1 MKLSSWGS
9 IRAVLF
15 RCVHCFSCWIF
26 CHLIFHFLIWPFDS
40 QKQTC
45 FNNFNLKSNFLI
57 FLKPFPRISTKLS
70 SSKKKQQQQQ
80 RSSVRNSRVHQ
91 VRHLAGETA
100 LLPCEVRTAE
110 CGAVYFITWS
120 RNTSQEWHRIF
131 VYSKASQKPF
141 YDTYNQLIGRPNRYS
156 NQTQKLAFDA
166 SNLTA
171 DGFAYL
177 RVDSVDDDDEG
188 MFRCDVTYVKGKC
201 PSLTYTQLSTIGK
214 CISLLMSLGVL
225 FDCPNNWVWTLTRIK
240 TKKWFHNQ
248 IDQQQS
254 NELSTPFSYKKNKQS
269 NQASQKFK

>member
-1 MKLSSWGS
+1 MTFFFS
-9 IRAVLF
+9 
-15 RCVHCFSCWIF
+15 FSCSSFNSHSITE
-26 CHLIFHFLIWPFDS
+26 LS
-40 QKQTC
+40 QRQPT
-45 FNNFNLKSNFLI
+45 F
-57 FLKPFPRISTKLS
+57 S
-70 SSKKKQQQQQ
+70 SESP
-80 RSSVRNSRVHQ
+80 VRNSRVHQ
-91 VRHLAGETA
+91 VRHLAGEAA

-214 CISLLMSLGVL
+214 PHSEVSKLQIFKAEAIMFEPKKC
-225 FDCPNNWVWTLTRIK
+225 
-240 TKKWFHNQ
+240 TKIEQN
-248 IDQQQS
+248 
-254 NELSTPFSYKKNKQS
+254 
-269 NQASQKFK
+269 

>member
-1 MKLSSWGS
+1 M
-9 IRAVLF
+9 
-15 RCVHCFSCWIF
+15 
-26 CHLIFHFLIWPFDS
+26 
-40 QKQTC
+40 
-45 FNNFNLKSNFLI
+45 
-57 FLKPFPRISTKLS
+57 
-70 SSKKKQQQQQ
+70 
-80 RSSVRNSRVHQ
+80 HQ
-91 VRHLAGETA
+91 VRHLAGEAA

-156 NQTQKLAFDA
+156 NQTQKLSFDA

-214 CISLLMSLGVL
+214 SLLVITSFFVECLFGAFSVAQQALNSDWSLSLSLSLNSLVILKSNFKPKNVSAKSTISNRAPFRFIPVKPGKPKIQINGIEL
-225 FDCPNNWVWTLTRIK
+225 TNGQDSLQETFRLNGGSKHRRLAFEEGSTITL
-240 TKKWFHNQ
+240 
-248 IDQQQS
+248 
-254 NELSTPFSYKKNKQS
+254 ECSTSGEFSDDEIFLMQNLKS
-269 NQASQKFK
+269 FCA